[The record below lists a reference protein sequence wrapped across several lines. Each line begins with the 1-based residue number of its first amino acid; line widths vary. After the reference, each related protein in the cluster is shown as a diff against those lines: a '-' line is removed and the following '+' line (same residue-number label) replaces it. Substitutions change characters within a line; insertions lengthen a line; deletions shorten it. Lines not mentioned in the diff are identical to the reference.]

1 MDVTEKGKAASE
13 EAPKRR
19 HAAWWADILF
29 AAVIVFVVAGIAI
42 PGYDFM
48 KAGARRGE
56 AMANLHEIQKA
67 VERFAV
73 DAGGTYPDYLVGGS
87 APRGDDPE
95 LPFLQASDPLIR
107 KGYLTA
113 YPRNPFAVPKTVQ
126 AMQEQYGD
134 PLRPGAQEP
143 QYGYRFGDDYT
154 LMGQV
159 LADFRYPK
167 ASYTEG
173 KNVVTHPSYADF
185 GYPFW
190 DVWPK
195 NSKPKP
201 FLPGEFFYKSAG
213 NVVVANNESVNPDR
227 PIVPTIVEIY
237 ILGLYGSAK
246 DTGKD
251 ILGAEPTLTFR
262 PYTGQ
267 AGAIEEFTV
276 PVWTRS
282 ADKPDEEGQYLGS
295 PYRQYSGN
303 ALQQIDY
310 GSPNGIP
317 DAIILVLVPGE
328 DTKGVQD

>member
-1 MDVTEKGKAASE
+1 VDETEKGKAASE
-13 EAPKRR
+13 NAPKRR
-19 HAAWWADILF
+19 SVAWWVEILI
-29 AAVIVFVVAGIAI
+29 AIAVVIIVVGIAI
-42 PGYDFM
+42 PAFNISKTY
-48 KAGARRGE
+48 ARRGE
-56 AMANLHEIQKA
+56 AKANLHEIQMGI
-67 VERFAV
+67 ERFAY
-73 DAGGTYPDYLVGGS
+73 DTGGTYPDYLIGGS
-87 APRGDDPE
+87 APLGDDPKH
-95 LPFLQASDPLIR
+95 PFAQASDPLLR
-107 KGYLTA
+107 GGYISA
-113 YPRNPFAVPKTVQ
+113 YPRNPFSVPQTVK
-126 AMQEQYGD
+126 AMQEQYKD
-134 PLRPGAQEP
+134 PLCPGTSESK
-143 QYGYRFGDDYT
+143 YGYRFGEDYT

-173 KNVVTHPSYADF
+173 KNVVTHQSYADF

-190 DVWPK
+190 DIWPK

-201 FLPGEFFYKSAG
+201 FLPGEFFYKSVG
-213 NVVVANNESVNPDR
+213 NIVVANKESVNPDR

-237 ILGLYGSAK
+237 MLGLYGSVK

-251 ILGAEPTLTFR
+251 ILGVEPTLAFR
-262 PYTGQ
+262 PNTGQ
-267 AGAIEEFTV
+267 SGAIEEFTV

-282 ADKPDEEGQYLGS
+282 TDKPDEEGQYLGS

-328 DTKGVQD
+328 DTKGARE